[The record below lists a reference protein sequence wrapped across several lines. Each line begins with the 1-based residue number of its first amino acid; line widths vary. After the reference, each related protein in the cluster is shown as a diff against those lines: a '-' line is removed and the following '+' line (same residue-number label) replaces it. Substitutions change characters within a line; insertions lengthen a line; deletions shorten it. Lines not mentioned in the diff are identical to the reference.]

1 MKIELLK
8 KEIYNVLENNRN
20 NDFHVKTI
28 TTLAKEIGTSRQS
41 IYDVFNLKNGKIKN
55 NTQRKLENWL
65 AQQQHK
71 KIGKTKIKVYKEKEN
86 LLCSRY
92 NFNEDS
98 FQYKSEKIKHKTF
111 EYCYYVDK
119 NTLELQI
126 YISNDKN
133 SFMTSNRLHRYIDN
147 YGDEPDSFAT
157 NMCVENILED
167 VYIDDFINIDGII
180 LSLFKDNI
188 KYVQ

>member
-55 NTQRKLENWL
+55 NTQKKLENRL

-71 KIGKTKIKVYKEKEN
+71 NIGKTKIKVYKGKKTYYVVDIILMKILSN
-86 LLCSRY
+86 IRVK
-92 NFNEDS
+92 
-98 FQYKSEKIKHKTF
+98 KSNIKHLNIVIMLIKT
-111 EYCYYVDK
+111 
-119 NTLELQI
+119 I
-126 YISNDKN
+126 
-133 SFMTSNRLHRYIDN
+133 
-147 YGDEPDSFAT
+147 
-157 NMCVENILED
+157 
-167 VYIDDFINIDGII
+167 
-180 LSLFKDNI
+180 
-188 KYVQ
+188 